1 METDKLKDSWAIF
14 NEKLDHQQTFKEEI
28 IREMLNSKSSKSLNH
43 LLNYEVFNT
52 IVIILLI
59 PFLLYIFDRYKIT
72 PLHSSIVYGI
82 IAIMGIS
89 LISQIWKIWLL
100 MKVDFTNTISSN
112 VKSIER
118 YKIHLN
124 REKILIFIVFIFT
137 FFIIGQAIINQG
149 TQLAAWRWACAAAG
163 IIIGITASVWS
174 YKRFYKNNI
183 RNIIDSMKKLKDLD
197 ENSDSKIV

>member
-1 METDKLKDSWAIF
+1 MDTNNLKDTWITF
-14 NEKLDHQQTFKEEI
+14 NEKLDKQENFKEEI
-28 IREMLNSKSSKSLNH
+28 IREILNSKSSKSLSR
-43 LLNYEVFNT
+43 LISYEVFNT

-59 PFLLYIFDRYKIT
+59 PFLLYIFDRDKIT
-72 PLHSSIVYGI
+72 PLHSGI
-82 IAIMGIS
+82 IYGLIVTIGIS
-89 LISQIWKIWLL
+89 LISQIWKVYLL
-100 MKVDFTNTISSN
+100 MKVDFSNAISSN

-124 REKILIFIVFIFT
+124 REKILIFIVILLT
-137 FFIIGQAIINQG
+137 LIIIVQAISQG
-149 TQLAAWRWACAAAG
+149 TQIATWRWACAAAG
-163 IIIGITASVWS
+163 ILIGITASVWS

>member
-1 METDKLKDSWAIF
+1 MDTNNLKDTWITF
-14 NEKLDHQQTFKEEI
+14 NEKLDKQENFKEEI
-28 IREMLNSKSSKSLNH
+28 IREILNSKSSKSLSR
-43 LLNYEVFNT
+43 LISYEVFNT

-59 PFLLYIFDRYKIT
+59 PFLLYIFDRDKIT
-72 PLHSSIVYGI
+72 PLHPGITYGLIVTI
-82 IAIMGIS
+82 GIS
-89 LISQIWKIWLL
+89 LISQIWKVYLL
-100 MKVDFTNTISSN
+100 MKVDFSNAISSN

-124 REKILIFIVFIFT
+124 REKILIFIVILLT
-137 FFIIGQAIINQG
+137 LIIIVQSISQA
-149 TQLAAWRWACAAAG
+149 TQIATWRWACAAAG
-163 IIIGITASVWS
+163 ILIGITASVWS

>member
-1 METDKLKDSWAIF
+1 MDTNNLKDTWITF
-14 NEKLDHQQTFKEEI
+14 NEKLDKQENFKEEI
-28 IREMLNSKSSKSLNH
+28 IREILNSKSSKSLSR
-43 LLNYEVFNT
+43 LISYEVFNT

-59 PFLLYIFDRYKIT
+59 PFLLYIFDRDKIT
-72 PLHSSIVYGI
+72 PLHSGI
-82 IAIMGIS
+82 IYGLIVTIGIS
-89 LISQIWKIWLL
+89 LISQIWKVYLL
-100 MKVDFTNTISSN
+100 MKVDFSNAISSN

-124 REKILIFIVFIFT
+124 REKILIFIVILLT
-137 FFIIGQAIINQG
+137 LIIIVQTISQG
-149 TQLAAWRWACAAAG
+149 TQIATWRWACAAAG
-163 IIIGITASVWS
+163 ILIGITASVWS